1 MAFSEAQTQLLAGKL
16 NRRHVRTRES
26 RGQVLSYVEGWHV
39 IAEANRVFGFEG
51 WDRETVWCECV
62 WEDGRR
68 DPKACA
74 YAARVRIRVRAGDG
88 IVCREG
94 SGVGH
99 GTGATLGEAHENAL
113 KEAETDAMKRA
124 LTTFGNLF
132 GLALYDKEQ
141 AGVRGAPKT
150 RETPAL
156 AWTVLSPDGHAIAT
170 CIEPKA
176 FCTRLRQALSA
187 APDAIYLKALWNQN
201 AGLVQALETHR
212 PDLVTRKGVHFA
224 SVLVNVFEEQLAKLT
239 AQSRDEPAPGEADK
253 LPGLVV
259 QNGAEPAPAG
269 AVDKSVLAIS
279 APKRI
284 RDSEHLEYVASLPC
298 LVCGRTP
305 SQAHHLRFAQP
316 RALGSKV
323 SDEWA
328 VPLCNLHHRALHDCG
343 AEETWWRAHNVDA
356 VAEAVRLWSKRRH
369 SGSLTA
375 PPQTTQ
381 NHSESPLLLASS
393 QETILAQSPGGTPA
407 D

>member
-1 MAFSEAQTQLLAGKL
+1 MAFSDAQTRLLSGKL
-16 NRRHVRTRES
+16 NQRHVRTRES
-26 RGQVLSYVEGWHV
+26 RGQMLSYVEGWYV

-68 DPKACA
+68 DPKACT

-94 SGVGH
+94 SGVGN

-141 AGVRGAPKT
+141 AGVRGNGRTHINA
-150 RETPAL
+150 EAPAL

-170 CIEPKA
+170 CIEPTA
-176 FCTRLRQALSA
+176 FCTRLRQALSG
-187 APDAIYLKALWNQN
+187 APDATFLRALWNQN
-201 AGLVQALETHR
+201 TALVQSLEAHR

-224 SVLVNVFEEQLAKLT
+224 SVLTTVFQAQLTKLT
-239 AQSRDEPAPGEADK
+239 AQNSTEPADTG
-253 LPGLVV
+253 V
-259 QNGAEPAPAG
+259 
-269 AVDKSVLAIS
+269 VDKSLLSIA

-284 RDSEHLEYVASLPC
+284 RDSEHLESVGTLPC
-298 LVCGRTP
+298 LVCGRAP

-323 SDEWA
+323 SDAWV
-328 VPLCNLHHRALHDCG
+328 VPLCNLHHRALHDVG
-343 AEETWWRAHNVDA
+343 DEAMWWKAHNIDASAEAEQLWRAHQSA
-356 VAEAVRLWSKRRH
+356 AGPTSVR
-369 SGSLTA
+369 
-375 PPQTTQ
+375 
-381 NHSESPLLLASS
+381 SEPELMGPSSEFATEPSP
-393 QETILAQSPGGTPA
+393 
-407 D
+407 